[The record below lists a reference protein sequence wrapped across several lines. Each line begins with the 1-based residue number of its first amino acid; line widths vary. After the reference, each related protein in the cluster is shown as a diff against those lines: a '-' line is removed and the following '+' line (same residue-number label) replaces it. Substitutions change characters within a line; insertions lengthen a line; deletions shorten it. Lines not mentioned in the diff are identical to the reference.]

1 MPFTCE
7 SKKENESYHQLF
19 IYFMYAAA
27 YVIAEDLWF
36 ASFIVICV
44 KNADANCK
52 KLKKLCLITILCSRK
67 IIFNVEKWHQMSK
80 SRFLQRDIFHNDLL
94 DYSLGSMRSPKTFIT
109 DVYFLFW
116 TSVYSLNV
124 VHLVERFALKWKNVC
139 KSSLN
144 TVNRRGKFVVSLKT
158 LTDFYDF
165 FATFNCS

>member
-1 MPFTCE
+1 
-7 SKKENESYHQLF
+7 
-19 IYFMYAAA
+19 MYAAA

-44 KNADANCK
+44 KSADANCK

-109 DVYFLFW
+109 DVFF
-116 TSVYSLNV
+116 SVLNV
-124 VHLVERFALKWKNVC
+124 CLFTKCSAP
-139 KSSLN
+139 S
-144 TVNRRGKFVVSLKT
+144 GT
-158 LTDFYDF
+158 LCTQVKK
-165 FATFNCS
+165 CMQVKPQHG